1 MNSLPKYSLIVLIFF
16 SISCSTLSFIP
27 REGTAAKFNL
37 ATVEYVESSV
47 ASQKEEI
54 VQQIK
59 DDMEEMLNSLLEEDR
74 AALINLENLLAEQEK
89 RVTDLATTVANSN
102 ESLEM
107 LSAKLV
113 KDLSE
118 IKSNTR
124 DMQMVIDQV
133 EENLKTLPIKAL
145 RELNTA
151 LDEYMAKRT
160 QENEY

>member
-160 QENEY
+160 QEN

>member
-1 MNSLPKYSLIVLIFF
+1 MNSLPKYSLIVLFFF
-16 SISCSTLSFIP
+16 SVSCSTLSFIP

-160 QENEY
+160 QEN